1 MKCSRMLV
9 LYDKKDLTALVQ
21 QDMGKDEAMLV
32 VKCLRRLNMP
42 QPFYNLLADALSS
55 TDADKYGEE
64 LERWNPLVTA
74 KLNSLNG

>member
-1 MKCSRMLV
+1 MISSRLLV

-21 QDMGKDEAMLV
+21 QDMSKEEAMIV
-32 VKCLRRLNMP
+32 VKCLRKLKMP
-42 QPFYNLLADALSS
+42 QPFYNTLADALSS

-74 KLNSLNG
+74 KLNLLNG